1 MNKLVK
7 KILSGAVAGAM
18 VLSFAACSGS
28 SSMTATEGKLV
39 MATNAAFPPYE
50 YVEGGEVVGIDAEI
64 AQAIA
69 DKLGLE
75 LEIQDVDF
83 DSIIAGVA
91 SGKYDM
97 GMAGMTVTEERKQS
111 VNFTTSYAT
120 GVQSVIIPDGSEI
133 TDIDTLLS
141 GDYQIGVQKATTADI
156 YLSDTPENGGVGTDR
171 VTEYN
176 NGADAVQALVTGKVD
191 AVVIDNNPAE
201 AFVAAN
207 PGLVILPTA
216 YAEEEYAICVNLE
229 NQELLDAVNGALEEL
244 IADGTVDSIIAEYI
258 HD

>member
-7 KILSGAVAGAM
+7 KILSASVACAM
-18 VLSFAACSGS
+18 ALSFVACSSS
-28 SSMTATEGKLV
+28 SSMTATEGVLV

-50 YVEGGEVVGIDAEI
+50 YVEGGAVVGIDAEI

-69 DKLGLE
+69 DKLGLT

-83 DSIIAGVA
+83 DAIIAGVA

-97 GMAGMTVTEERKQS
+97 GMAGMTITEERMQS
-111 VNFTTSYAT
+111 VNFTTPYAT
-120 GVQSVIIPDGSEI
+120 GVQSVIVRVGSEI

-156 YLSDTPENGGVGTDR
+156 YLSDTPENGGVGVDR

-176 NGADAVQALVTGKVD
+176 NGADAVQALLADKVD

-201 AFVAAN
+201 AFVGAN
-207 PGLVILPTA
+207 EGLVILPTA
-216 YAEEEYAICVNLE
+216 YAEEQYAICVNLQ
-229 NQELLDAVNGALEEL
+229 NQELLDAINGALEEL
-244 IADGTVDSIIAEYI
+244 IADGTVDSIIANYI